1 MSDITGGCACSK
13 VRFKVTAPF
22 MGMAVCHCLDC
33 QQASGGGAVYVAV
46 APKGSVEVTKGQPKL
61 YTCVADSGQEVDRAF
76 CADCGS
82 PLYSLLGPDLPI
94 TAVKVGALDDASG
107 LTPSM
112 HLYTDSAPPWHL
124 MHDGIPHF
132 PKAPPAGGP
141 PA

>member
-1 MSDITGGCACSK
+1 MSDITGGCACGK

-33 QQASGGGAVYVAV
+33 QKASGGGAVYVAV
-46 APKGSVEVTKGQPKL
+46 APKGSVEVTLGQPKL
-61 YTCVADSGQEVDRAF
+61 YTCEADSCQEVGRAF

-82 PLYSLLGPDLPI
+82 PLYSLLGATLPI
-94 TAVKVGALDDASG
+94 TAVKVGALDDASD

-132 PKAPPAGGP
+132 PKAPPPGGP
-141 PA
+141 PS